1 MLNNF
6 PCVIARWTQS
16 SLSLLEHHGNP
27 AKCVRELYRVL
38 KQGGVAI
45 IQLPNLQYLFEPH
58 MKWSLVG
65 FMPKWAQ
72 SRILRMMD
80 YAYINFDVTVKNAL
94 LILQKSGFKLEKAVK
109 VYHLGI
115 MKLLPVAPA
124 YIFIVRKV
132 RILS

>member
-6 PCVIARWTQS
+6 HCVMVRWTQF
-16 SLSLLEHHGNP
+16 SLSLLEHLGNP
-27 AKCVRELYRVL
+27 AKCVQELYRVL

-58 MKWSLVG
+58 TKLPLVG

-80 YAYINFDVTVKNAL
+80 YAYINFDVTVK
-94 LILQKSGFKLEKAVK
+94 KC
-109 VYHLGI
+109 
-115 MKLLPVAPA
+115 
-124 YIFIVRKV
+124 FINPSEVR
-132 RILS
+132 L